1 MNKND
6 DLDKLF
12 ILLIIGDIVVLI
24 LSILIIIGMI
34 VSW

>member
-6 DLDKLF
+6 DIDKLF
-12 ILLIIGDIVVLI
+12 TLLIIGNIVVLI

-34 VSW
+34 VS

>member
-34 VSW
+34 VS